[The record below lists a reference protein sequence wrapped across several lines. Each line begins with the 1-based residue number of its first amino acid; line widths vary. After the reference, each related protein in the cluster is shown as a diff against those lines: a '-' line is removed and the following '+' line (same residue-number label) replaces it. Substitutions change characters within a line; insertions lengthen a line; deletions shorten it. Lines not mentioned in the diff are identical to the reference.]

1 MPARLLAHALRGVD
15 QEQRGLAAGRAGDHV
30 LEEFLVSGRVD
41 DDVVACLGAELDLR
55 GVDGHALIA
64 LGLERVH
71 QERPLE
77 RHAAPLAHRLD
88 RLELAL
94 GQGAGVVEQPADQGR
109 LAVVDVADD
118 DDLELGTG
126 RLRHRPAPHI

>member
-1 MPARLLAHALRGVD
+1 MAR
-15 QEQRGLAAGRAGDHV
+15 
-30 LEEFLVSGRVD
+30 RVD
-41 DDVVACLGAELDLR
+41 DDVVALRRAEPDLR
-55 GVDGHALIA
+55 GVDGDALVA

-71 QERPLE
+71 QERPFE

-94 GQGAGVVEQPADQGR
+94 GQRAGVVEQPADQGR

-118 DDLELGTG
+118 DDLQRQGGLDR
-126 RLRHRPAPHI
+126 RLDDLADAAYPCRSAPSAYM